1 MDSCFIYSFLILMG
15 IFIAYKS
22 KGKAKNMYANIIPKS
37 YKKNILLLKYLK
49 NAKPKKL
56 YNINKGLQSLN
67 QFLFIFN
74 MFLLQQ

>member
-74 MFLLQQ
+74 MFLLQ